1 MPLVLNRMTAPF
13 PTCDD
18 RPIWDLWLSAL
29 WLPSVT
35 VATELGVFE
44 SLADGPRSADAVA
57 RERKLQPRACNTL
70 LRMLVALDLVTL
82 HEGEYQ
88 LAPVARQYLLRSD
101 PFYWGHVWP
110 AFSSANANHARLR
123 DALKIGK
130 PEQDDGLT
138 ELPPVT
144 VWESGQVNLEQ
155 AGRIA
160 RFMHSHSLAA
170 AAGLARSGDF
180 SGVRRLLDV
189 GGGSGCFSIAL
200 AAAHAEIHCTILDLP
215 AMCQVAAGYIRSN
228 GAGAY
233 VDTVSVDFFREPW
246 PQGYDAHFFSN
257 VFHDWT
263 FETCAELAQR
273 AFAALPSGGRI
284 LLHEMLL
291 DDTGTGPRTAAAFS
305 MLMLA
310 GTRGQQFTFA
320 ELRGILASAGF
331 GDITARTSYGYYS
344 LVSGRK
350 A

>member
-1 MPLVLNRMTAPF
+1 MTAPF

-35 VATELGVFE
+35 VATELGIFE
-44 SLADGPRSADAVA
+44 SLAEGPRSSDAVA
-57 RERKLQPRACNTL
+57 RQWKLQPRGCNTL
-70 LRMLVALDLVTL
+70 LRMLVALDLLTL

-88 LAPVARQYLLRSD
+88 LTPVARQYLCRGD

-110 AFSSANANHARLR
+110 ASSGANANHARLR
-123 DALKIGK
+123 DALKIQA
-130 PEQDDGLT
+130 PQQDDGLT
-138 ELPPVT
+138 DLPPVA
-144 VWESGQVNLEQ
+144 VWEAGQVTLEQ

-160 RFMHSHSLAA
+160 RFMNSHSMAA
-170 AAGLARSGDF
+170 AAGLARSVDF

-200 AAAHAEIHCTILDLP
+200 AAAHPEIRCTILDLP
-215 AMCQVAAGYIRSN
+215 AMCEVAAGYIGVN
-228 GAGAY
+228 GAGGR
-233 VDTVSVDFFREPW
+233 VDTLSVDFFREAW

-263 FETCAELAQR
+263 FETCAELAAR
-273 AFAALPSGGRI
+273 AFAAVTSGGRI

-291 DDTGTGPRTAAAFS
+291 DDAGTGPRTAAAFS

-320 ELRGILASAGF
+320 ELRGILAGAGF
-331 GDITARTSYGYYS
+331 RDIAVRTSYGYYS

-350 A
+350 P